1 MSNGNDNLKTA
12 LTSVEAAVTAM
23 RDAGF
28 LNLPTVLSQATGGRS
43 YILYPRTLAANV
55 DMGDGSTALDRIML
69 LERGLAGNTTTTI
82 VENLA
87 ERALITGKIPG
98 DKCYV
103 IDATADPT
111 VDRGGATYIWMP
123 AKGDDPPYW
132 RKLGEDESQ
141 DLALAWESISGR
153 PSSEPSAIDGA
164 VKAAHGHDNK
174 PLLDALGV
182 DAENRLCLNGRAVDD
197 NRRELAFADPFG
209 PVPEN
214 LRDGGMLVVME

>member
-1 MSNGNDNLKTA
+1 MSNDNLKTA
-12 LTSVEAAVTAM
+12 LTAVEEAVTAM
-23 RDAGF
+23 RAEGF

-43 YILYPRTLAANV
+43 YILYPRTLAGNV

-103 IDATADPT
+103 IDATDDPT
-111 VDRGGATYIWMP
+111 VDKGGATYIWMP

-141 DLALAWESISGR
+141 DFALAWENIGGR
-153 PSSEPSAIDGA
+153 PTSDPAAIDGA
-164 VKAAHGHDNK
+164 VKAAHEHANK
-174 PLLDALGV
+174 ALLDALTA
-182 DAENRLCLNGRAVDD
+182 DAENRLCLNGKPVDD
-197 NRRELAFADPFG
+197 NRRELAFSDAFG
-209 PVPEN
+209 PMPDA
-214 LRDGGMLVVME
+214 LRDGGMLVVMD